1 MKNIN
6 WGKLIASIVICLG
19 VGFLGSAAT
28 APKIQTWYV
37 GLNKPF
43 FSPPNWVF
51 GPVWTILYLLMGVS
65 LYLVW
70 MKKKS
75 LTDKIF
81 NWFWIQLLLNFLWSW
96 VFFGWENAGLAI
108 IVIAL
113 LWGAIVK
120 MRQNF
125 KYQLPYLCWVS
136 FASILNVAVWWL
148 NR

>member
-1 MKNIN
+1 
-6 WGKLIASIVICLG
+6 
-19 VGFLGSAAT
+19 
-28 APKIQTWYV
+28 
-37 GLNKPF
+37 
-43 FSPPNWVF
+43 
-51 GPVWTILYLLMGVS
+51 MGIS

-70 MKKKS
+70 MKKKN

-81 NWFWIQLLLNFLWSW
+81 NWFWIQLFLNFLWSW
-96 VFFGWENAGLAI
+96 VFFGWENTGLAI
-108 IVIAL
+108 IVIAF

-125 KYQLPYLCWVS
+125 KYQLPYLGWVS